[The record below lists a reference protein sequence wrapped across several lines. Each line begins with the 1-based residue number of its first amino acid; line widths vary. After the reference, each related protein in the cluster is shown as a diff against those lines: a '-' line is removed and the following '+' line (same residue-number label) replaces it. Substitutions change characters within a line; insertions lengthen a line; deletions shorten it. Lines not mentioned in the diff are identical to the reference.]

1 MATQSKEKKPN
12 RPKGAQISWL
22 NKQHSE
28 AKRWAKTFKLFKT
41 RDVI

>member
-1 MATQSKEKKPN
+1 MATLSKKKKPN

-22 NKQHSE
+22 NKKHPG
-28 AKRWAKTFKLFKT
+28 AKSWAKTFKPCKT